1 MPFIGDLEPYFKI
14 HTLLAA
20 ALIAGFV
27 GATTQPIIL
36 YIMKLP
42 QKIPNN
48 INDIVNIVKF
58 MLVSFVISALYGFI
72 MKWSGLFPHL
82 QKYYYDKLGVVRS
95 MYHDGISR
103 TYSSNNS
110 FIVSLRKK
118 FGFKNKIIY
127 YMDFNSS
134 LETQLSGIKSLL
146 VILNNNIEKT
156 NDDLDKLK
164 DDFKTMQEKIDL
176 IDLKLTNTNQKI
188 DEDLLKECKKMGSHI
203 DFVENVYDNVKH
215 PWDTYVKKLNI

>member
-1 MPFIGDLEPYFKI
+1 MNNSEIIILTFVITALWDVVLRFMALNFNKLPSIIKNLMPFIGDLEPYFKI

-48 INDIVNIVKF
+48 IDDIVNIVKF

-95 MYHDGISR
+95 MYHDGISGL
-103 TYSSNNS
+103 
-110 FIVSLRKK
+110 IVQITLLSL
-118 FGFKNKIIY
+118 
-127 YMDFNSS
+127 
-134 LETQLSGIKSLL
+134 
-146 VILNNNIEKT
+146 V
-156 NDDLDKLK
+156 
-164 DDFKTMQEKIDL
+164 
-176 IDLKLTNTNQKI
+176 
-188 DEDLLKECKKMGSHI
+188 
-203 DFVENVYDNVKH
+203 
-215 PWDTYVKKLNI
+215 YVKNLVL

>member
-1 MPFIGDLEPYFKI
+1 MNNSQIIILTFVITALWDVVLRFMALNFNKLPNIIKNLMPFIGDLEPYFKI

-95 MYHDGISR
+95 MYHDGISGL
-103 TYSSNNS
+103 
-110 FIVSLRKK
+110 IVQITLLSL
-118 FGFKNKIIY
+118 
-127 YMDFNSS
+127 
-134 LETQLSGIKSLL
+134 
-146 VILNNNIEKT
+146 V
-156 NDDLDKLK
+156 
-164 DDFKTMQEKIDL
+164 
-176 IDLKLTNTNQKI
+176 
-188 DEDLLKECKKMGSHI
+188 
-203 DFVENVYDNVKH
+203 
-215 PWDTYVKKLNI
+215 YVKNLVLK

>member
-1 MPFIGDLEPYFKI
+1 MNNSELIILTFVITALWDVVLRFMALNFNKLPSIIKNLMPFIGDLEPYFKI

-48 INDIVNIVKF
+48 TSDILNIVKF

-95 MYHDGISR
+95 MYHDGISGL
-103 TYSSNNS
+103 
-110 FIVSLRKK
+110 IVQITLLSL
-118 FGFKNKIIY
+118 
-127 YMDFNSS
+127 
-134 LETQLSGIKSLL
+134 
-146 VILNNNIEKT
+146 V
-156 NDDLDKLK
+156 
-164 DDFKTMQEKIDL
+164 
-176 IDLKLTNTNQKI
+176 
-188 DEDLLKECKKMGSHI
+188 
-203 DFVENVYDNVKH
+203 
-215 PWDTYVKKLNI
+215 YVKILVLK

>member
-1 MPFIGDLEPYFKI
+1 MNNSEIIILTFVITALWDVVLRFMALNFNKLPSIIKNLMPFIGDLEPYFKI

-48 INDIVNIVKF
+48 IDDIVNIVKF

-95 MYHDGISR
+95 MYHDGISGL
-103 TYSSNNS
+103 
-110 FIVSLRKK
+110 IVQITLLSL
-118 FGFKNKIIY
+118 
-127 YMDFNSS
+127 
-134 LETQLSGIKSLL
+134 
-146 VILNNNIEKT
+146 V
-156 NDDLDKLK
+156 
-164 DDFKTMQEKIDL
+164 
-176 IDLKLTNTNQKI
+176 
-188 DEDLLKECKKMGSHI
+188 
-203 DFVENVYDNVKH
+203 
-215 PWDTYVKKLNI
+215 YVKKLVLK

>member
-1 MPFIGDLEPYFKI
+1 MNNSQIIILTFVITALWDVVLRFMALNFNKLPSIIKNLMPFIGDLEPYFKI

-27 GATTQPIIL
+27 GATTQHIIL

-48 INDIVNIVKF
+48 TNDILNIVKF

-95 MYHDGISR
+95 MYHDGISGL
-103 TYSSNNS
+103 
-110 FIVSLRKK
+110 IVQITLLSL
-118 FGFKNKIIY
+118 
-127 YMDFNSS
+127 
-134 LETQLSGIKSLL
+134 
-146 VILNNNIEKT
+146 V
-156 NDDLDKLK
+156 
-164 DDFKTMQEKIDL
+164 
-176 IDLKLTNTNQKI
+176 
-188 DEDLLKECKKMGSHI
+188 
-203 DFVENVYDNVKH
+203 
-215 PWDTYVKKLNI
+215 YVKNLVLK

>member
-1 MPFIGDLEPYFKI
+1 MNNSQIIILTFVITALWDVVLRFMALNFNKLPSIIKNLMPFIGDLEPYFKI

-95 MYHDGISR
+95 MYHDGISGL
-103 TYSSNNS
+103 
-110 FIVSLRKK
+110 IVQITLLSL
-118 FGFKNKIIY
+118 
-127 YMDFNSS
+127 
-134 LETQLSGIKSLL
+134 
-146 VILNNNIEKT
+146 V
-156 NDDLDKLK
+156 
-164 DDFKTMQEKIDL
+164 
-176 IDLKLTNTNQKI
+176 
-188 DEDLLKECKKMGSHI
+188 
-203 DFVENVYDNVKH
+203 
-215 PWDTYVKKLNI
+215 YVKNLVLK